1 MTIKEV
7 LKAVYLAGVE
17 NGASRRLNI
26 IEILHRKD
34 ALEFNPA
41 LDEALIE
48 IEKIHSKRVNN
59 EYIKLNIEHAVNE
72 LIGIVKYTEYFEGQE
87 SRDRQLK
94 RNEVMRLKT
103 IKRLNDLFD
112 KKQANDA
119 S

>member
-17 NGASRRLNI
+17 NGANKRLDI

-41 LDEALIE
+41 IEEAIVAIE
-48 IEKIHSKRVNN
+48 EIHSKKVNN

-72 LIGIVKYTEYFEGQE
+72 LIGIVKYTEYFDQPDARE
-87 SRDRQLK
+87 RQLK
-94 RNEVMRLKT
+94 RNEEMRLKT
-103 IKRLNDLFD
+103 IKRLNELFD
-112 KKQANDA
+112 KKEVK
-119 S
+119 